1 MSQSDVF
8 NKKHE
13 DALAQDK
20 RAILEEMNLP
30 PVLVTFIRKNSTN
43 IKIVIAVLF
52 IGLLAWEGFAKY
64 TSVQR
69 EKSSTM
75 LYDAISAE
83 DTAVQAEQLKE
94 LADKFS
100 STGSAVWAQVELGHL
115 ALKEE
120 KYQEAAGFY
129 MAALDDLSLSNPL
142 YPLVQFSLAQA
153 YENLADTVKA
163 KQAFK
168 SLVDIP
174 GFASEGHLGLGRIAE
189 GEGDWKQALSQYQ
202 EYVDLPDVGPGPTKD
217 WVEGRIS
224 QLKGA
229 Q

>member
-1 MSQSDVF
+1 MAKSDVF

-13 DALAQDK
+13 DTLAHDK

-30 PVLVTFIRKNSTN
+30 PALITFIRSNSKN

-52 IGLLAWEGFAKY
+52 VGLLAWEGFAKY
-64 TSVQR
+64 SSVQR

-75 LYDAISAE
+75 LYDAISAD

-94 LADKFS
+94 LADKYAS
-100 STGSAVWAQVELGHL
+100 SGSAVWAQVELGHL
-115 ALKEE
+115 ALKDG

-129 MAALDDLSLSNPL
+129 ASALDNLSSKNPL

-163 KQAFK
+163 KQIYK
-168 SLVDIP
+168 ELIEIP

-189 GEGDWKQALSQYQ
+189 EAGDFKQALTQYQ
-202 EYVDLPDVGPGPTKD
+202 GYVNLPDVGPGPTKD

-224 QLKGA
+224 QLKGV